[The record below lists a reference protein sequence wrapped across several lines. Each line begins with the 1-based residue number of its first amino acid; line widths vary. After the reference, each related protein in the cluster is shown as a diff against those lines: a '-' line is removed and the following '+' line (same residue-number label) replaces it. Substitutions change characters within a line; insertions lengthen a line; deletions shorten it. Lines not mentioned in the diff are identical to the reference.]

1 MRKILFALIIF
12 VAAVIAINYSVSAD
26 SQTRSLDEKALKM
39 VEAGTYDFDKAHSF
53 IGFRIKHM
61 GLIEVPGYF
70 RDFKGTVNFD
80 AADITKSTVE
90 FTAKTTSVDTGV
102 AARDNHLRTADFF
115 DVEKFP
121 EMTFKSTKVEK
132 RGKSLVL
139 TGDLTIKGIT
149 KTVSIPFEI
158 TGWLPAGDRNPA
170 KMGIAGETVINRRDF
185 GVNWGGNLPSG
196 VPALSDEVKVTLQI
210 EAAKAKN
217 PAN

>member
-39 VEAGTYDFDKAHSF
+39 FEAGTYDFDKAHSF

-132 RGKSLVL
+132 RGKSLIL

>member
-1 MRKILFALIIF
+1 MRKIVILLLTTLSVVFAF
-12 VAAVIAINYSVSAD
+12 KF
-26 SQTRSLDEKALKM
+26 SLDTEAGVGLPDEKILKA
-39 VEAGTYDFDKAHSF
+39 VEAGTYEFDKAHSF

-70 RDFKGTVNFD
+70 RDFQGTVKFD
-80 AADITKSTVE
+80 ATDITRSTVE

-132 RGKSLVL
+132 RGKSLIL

-149 KTVSIPFEI
+149 RSVSVPFEI
-158 TGWLPAGDRNPA
+158 TGWLPAGERNPA
-170 KMGIAGETVINRRDF
+170 KMGISGETVINRRDF
-185 GVNWGGNLPSG
+185 GVTWGGNLPNG

-210 EAAKAKN
+210 EAAKASAK
-217 PAN
+217 